1 MIQCGSFECRSCR
14 GTAAHEVVFSLGKLP
29 LGNALVSEDELSN
42 PEVSYPIDLV
52 FCERCS
58 LLQIRDP
65 IPPEKLLE
73 EYLYFTSLSPSLL
86 KHGQG
91 LAERLSKERRLGPE
105 SLVIEVGS
113 NDGTLLECF
122 HTQQIP
128 VLGIEPVA
136 KSARVAEEEH
146 GVTTLVE
153 LFSGNLARQ
162 LRNSGKTADVIISNY
177 VLELVPN
184 LPDFVEGLWQLLKE
198 DGIAVIEVP
207 YAKDMVKYCRFDGI
221 VHVRLS
227 WFSMASLDYLFRN
240 QGLVVFDIEYL
251 PSFRGGTLRLFASKS
266 ASMVP
271 ALRSMLREETRSGVN
286 SADFYRTFA
295 SKVDY
300 ACDSLRT
307 FLRGLRE
314 KKKRIAAYG
323 AGIKAS
329 TLLNYS
335 QVGKELIDFVV
346 DSNPYKHGRFLP
358 GVQLPIYS
366 PRKLME
372 EMPDYV
378 LLLALDFTDEVLE
391 QQAGYTKAGGR
402 FIIPVPELKVV

>member
-1 MIQCGSFECRSCR
+1 MLQCGSFECRSCGR
-14 GTAAHEVVFSLGKLP
+14 TAAHEVVFSLGKLP
-29 LGNALVSEDELSN
+29 LGNALLSEDDLSET
-42 PEVSYPIDLV
+42 EVSYPIDLAL
-52 FCERCS
+52 CKRCS

-65 IPPEKLLE
+65 IPAEKLIE

-86 KHGQG
+86 KHGQE
-91 LAERLSKERRLGPE
+91 LAERLSKSRRLGPE

-122 HTQQIP
+122 HTHRIP

-136 KSARVAEEEH
+136 QRARVAEEEH
-146 GVTTLVE
+146 GVPTLVK
-153 LFSGNLARQ
+153 LFSGSLARQ
-162 LRNSGKTADVIISNY
+162 LRDSGKTADVIISNS

-207 YAKDMVKYCRFDGI
+207 YARDMVEYCRFDGI
-221 VHVRLS
+221 IHVHLN
-227 WFSMASLDYLFRN
+227 WFSLASLDYLFRN

-266 ASMVP
+266 ASKVP
-271 ALRSMLREETRSGVN
+271 ALRSMLREETQSGVN
-286 SADFYRTFA
+286 SPDFYRAFA

-307 FLRGLRE
+307 FLRGLRDNN
-314 KKKRIAAYG
+314 KTIAAYG

-346 DSNPYKHGRFLP
+346 DSNPCKQGHFLP
-358 GVQLPIYS
+358 GVHLPIYS

-378 LLLALDFTDEVLE
+378 LLLALDLTDEVLE
-391 QQAGYTKAGGR
+391 QQAEYTKAGGR